1 MCGPRTDQ
9 TLVPRCR
16 GAPKDPS
23 PNTEAI
29 NQEPSQKAS
38 GVKSISRIIG
48 SSRQSTIPCSPFPSL
63 PRSCLRDQPAYVE
76 RPAVQVLFERILD
89 VRQCGRMSGLLAR
102 PMPLASMRSAKLVA
116 GSRGCALV
124 ARRAFRPVLL
134 RDVVPSVH
142 RPCSAPCTCRLSP
155 VSSSC
160 CGGSQPVTAAAV
172 VAPGAR

>member
-63 PRSCLRDQPAYVE
+63 PRSCLRDQPARGRTTGEPVPPGGFGPVGKGG
-76 RPAVQVLFERILD
+76 RTHPVMSASHRASGVL
-89 VRQCGRMSGLLAR
+89 
-102 PMPLASMRSAKLVA
+102 
-116 GSRGCALV
+116 SRGGWSPASKTGAKQMACKDAH
-124 ARRAFRPVLL
+124 AFASTACV
-134 RDVVPSVH
+134 DPSLP
-142 RPCSAPCTCRLSP
+142 RSWFRSSSSRQGMEPSAPSP
-155 VSSSC
+155 PMKS
-160 CGGSQPVTAAAV
+160 TAT
-172 VAPGAR
+172 RS